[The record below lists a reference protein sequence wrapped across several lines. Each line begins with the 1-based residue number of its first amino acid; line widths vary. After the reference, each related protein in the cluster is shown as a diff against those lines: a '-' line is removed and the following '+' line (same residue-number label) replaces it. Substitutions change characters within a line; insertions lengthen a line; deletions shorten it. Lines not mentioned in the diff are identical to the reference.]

1 MGNGII
7 TRNRTVQ
14 NEAVARLLAAARPG
28 EIVTY
33 AHMGRAVD
41 PALDDIRNGF
51 DHIKDAA
58 RKICL
63 ERDGIEFETV
73 IDVGL
78 RRMLPGEV
86 ALQIPTQRRQRIR
99 TQARK
104 GAKSLA
110 LAAKLEDLT
119 DAEKVAA
126 KTGAAYFGAVLAVS
140 SLRAVGTLEAEVQ
153 RREMTPDQTLA
164 HLALFTKVK

>member
-14 NEAVARLLAAARPG
+14 NEAVARLLAAAKPG

-33 AHMGRAVD
+33 EAMGRAVD
-41 PALDDIRNGF
+41 PPCTDIRDGY
-51 DHIKDAA
+51 DHIKYAA
-58 RKICL
+58 WDICL
-63 ERDGIEFETV
+63 ERDGIEFECIT
-73 IDVGL
+73 DVGL

-86 ALQIPTQRRQRIR
+86 ATQTLAKRRKRIR
-99 TQARK
+99 SVARK
-104 GAKSLA
+104 GAKILV
-110 LAAKLEDLT
+110 LAARPGDLT
-119 DAEKVAA
+119 DAEKAVAQ
-126 KTGAAYFGAVLAVS
+126 TGAAYFGAVMAVS
-140 SLRAVGTLEAEVQ
+140 SLRAVRTLEAEVQ